1 MFKVPKT
8 ILPVLIATA
17 IVGVVFIVSAT
28 RTHDSGG
35 EVLGESDI
43 PEGADIVVEPVQLPE
58 NVVKNGSLPVN
69 QNRITNQES
78 GTNES
83 VIAEVVS
90 TKEIQKQAGNEQ
102 SANKQQQ
109 PEVSNP
115 NGKKIVIHLK
125 TQTMD
130 VVENGEVLHSFQIS
144 SGKRGMQ
151 TPTGTFTVLN
161 KSPRAYSKTY
171 GLYMPFWMA
180 FTTRGHGIHELPEWP
195 NGYKEGENHLGTP
208 VSHGCVRLGVGSAK
222 TVYDW
227 AEVGTVVEVVQD

>member
-1 MFKVPKT
+1 MFKVPKA

-17 IVGVVFIVSAT
+17 IVGVVFIVSAA
-28 RTHDSGG
+28 RTHDSTG

-69 QNRITNQES
+69 QNRIMNQES
-78 GTNES
+78 GINES

-90 TKEIQKQAGNEQ
+90 TKEIQKQAVSEQ
-102 SANKQQQ
+102 PANKLQQ

-130 VVENGEVLHSFQIS
+130 VVENGEVLHSFTIS

-171 GLYMPFWMA
+171 GLYMPYWMA

-222 TVYDW
+222 TVYEW
-227 AEVGTVVEVVQD
+227 AEVGTVVEVVSS